1 MFYQKVPSYLSQTLD
16 RIDTEKALRDDY
28 AKCLLAD
35 PQVLAHIVREAIPVF
50 HDMPTSEILP
60 CIDHPVVTLTF
71 PEMVMQKIPGQW
83 TEDNSET
90 DGKILYDI
98 RFTLFYH
105 GTPSKILLNLEA
117 QRSISFAK
125 LKYHIENRIT
135 YYVSRMISAQ
145 KNTEFFHS
153 DYDNLKPVYSIWI
166 CMDTPKAE
174 DSVMKIGLSSQL
186 TYGISHW
193 QPVFDLI
200 HAVIFRIRHQENFSP
215 SGNTAIAILE
225 LLFSKLPAEEKKQL
239 LQDTYGFIMNIET
252 KGCVNEMCNWSDFF
266 EEEARE
272 EGLER
277 GLAEGRA
284 LGLSEGLSQGLSQ
297 GLSEGLSQGLSQGQ
311 KICLISQVIK
321 KVQKG
326 KDVNSASSELEES
339 PETIQPIYAA
349 VLSTPD
355 ADANQLYDKLY
366 GSEAIPTPSV

>member
-50 HDMPTSEILP
+50 HDMPISEILP

-153 DYDNLKPVYSIWI
+153 DYDNLKPVYSW
-166 CMDTPKAE
+166 A
-174 DSVMKIGLSSQL
+174 
-186 TYGISHW
+186 
-193 QPVFDLI
+193 
-200 HAVIFRIRHQENFSP
+200 
-215 SGNTAIAILE
+215 
-225 LLFSKLPAEEKKQL
+225 
-239 LQDTYGFIMNIET
+239 
-252 KGCVNEMCNWSDFF
+252 
-266 EEEARE
+266 
-272 EGLER
+272 
-277 GLAEGRA
+277 
-284 LGLSEGLSQGLSQ
+284 
-297 GLSEGLSQGLSQGQ
+297 
-311 KICLISQVIK
+311 
-321 KVQKG
+321 
-326 KDVNSASSELEES
+326 NSAKQYEEMY
-339 PETIQPIYAA
+339 TWLAGY
-349 VLSTPD
+349 
-355 ADANQLYDKLY
+355 
-366 GSEAIPTPSV
+366 